1 MQNKTKAKIAG
12 TLAALTAF
20 GTTTPALANDEI
32 NLDSYIEQDMVSV
45 EEVLH
50 FLYEKQMNSIIPV
63 VEELNNFYT
72 YIDNKDIIKSAY
84 PRTYQNLDLDLGY
97 IQRSYGSTYY
107 DYVPNDGDYLNGI
120 IKNNH
125 FLLSLKITLD
135 GSGREPTYGVIP
147 DTNTEQGFRMRNSED
162 IELMSTY
169 NDILN
174 RANLVSENLLKVVNN
189 YDSVSEDDLLMALK
203 DIYESQKDY
212 LNEIMPKL
220 AYFYEQVDT
229 ENIIKNGFSNAY
241 QAFLTPRDD
250 SAIYNTTDIINSY
263 LSVIIRNNEIINN
276 LLISEDAGYGVIID
290 DAAEYGIRQKTDKDK
305 ELIENYKKLVGNY
318 YSNPTLDYS
327 VINLLNQSAKN
338 IQNKTLH

>member
-1 MQNKTKAKIAG
+1 MENKTKAKIAG
-12 TLAALTAF
+12 TLAALTAL
-20 GTTTPALANDEI
+20 GTSTPALASDDVYV
-32 NLDSYIEQDMVSV
+32 DSYIEDDMVSV

-50 FLYEKQMNSIIPV
+50 FLYEKQMNSIIPM

-72 YIDNKDIIKSAY
+72 YVDNKDIIKSAY

-125 FLLSLKITLD
+125 FLLSLKITLN

-147 DTNTEQGFRMRNSED
+147 DNKSEQGFRMRNSED
-162 IELMSTY
+162 IDLISDY
-169 NDILN
+169 NAILN
-174 RANLVSENLLKVVNN
+174 KACLVSENVLNVVAN
-189 YDSVSEDDLLMALK
+189 YDSVSENDLLMALK
-203 DIYESQKDY
+203 DIYEDQTNY

-220 AYFYEQVDT
+220 AYFYEQVDVD
-229 ENIIKNGFSNAY
+229 NVIKKGFSNVY

-250 SAIYNTTDIINSY
+250 NAIYNTTDAVNNY
-263 LSVIIRNNEIINN
+263 LSVITRNNEIING

-290 DAAEYGIRQKTDKDK
+290 ENAEYGIRQKTDKDK
-305 ELIENYKKLVGNY
+305 ELIENYKKVVGNY
-318 YSNPTLDYS
+318 YSNPILDYS

-338 IQNKTLH
+338 VQMSLH